1 MDRFTAKESST
12 LIEAL
17 QLMFPQS
24 STNKLRKML
33 SGSRVSVNGE
43 IQHRAK
49 HEIAQGDE
57 VALGTKAMETV
68 PKNKR
73 PPTHDPRLK
82 ILFED
87 EWPWVGM
94 ERDRQTE
101 KQKRCFYH
109 NRGLLVYLF
118 RVL

>member
-1 MDRFTAKESST
+1 MWAAVRWLVVRFPEKFIDLTVAHLRDFPFF
-12 LIEAL
+12 LIGWL
-17 QLMFPQS
+17 PVFQTF
-24 STNKLRKML
+24 
-33 SGSRVSVNGE
+33 G
-43 IQHRAK
+43 
-49 HEIAQGDE
+49 
-57 VALGTKAMETV
+57 
-68 PKNKR
+68 
-73 PPTHDPRLK
+73 K

-118 RVL
+118 QVL